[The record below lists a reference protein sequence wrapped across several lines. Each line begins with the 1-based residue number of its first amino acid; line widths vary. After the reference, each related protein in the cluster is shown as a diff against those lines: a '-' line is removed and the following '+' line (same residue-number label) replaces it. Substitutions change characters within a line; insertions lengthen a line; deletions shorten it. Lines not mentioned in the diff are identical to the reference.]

1 MCYTQEYFL
10 SFFPV
15 LEIISV
21 LIFAIYIYILYLQKF
36 IFLHYILW
44 YIISKDIIQ
53 ANVWIQLSD
62 IIQAIQ
68 WLTAINYCHAT
79 IFSKLH

>member
-36 IFLHYILW
+36 IFLHYIL
-44 YIISKDIIQ
+44 
-53 ANVWIQLSD
+53 
-62 IIQAIQ
+62 
-68 WLTAINYCHAT
+68 
-79 IFSKLH
+79 